1 MHTLEDN
8 QHIEKIETGGTKIG
22 GNLRGKMMKE
32 LEKNKQ
38 INGLFQDK
46 MIDADQTGLHTI
58 NMKNKAFTDIAFLS
72 KMMCNEDFA
81 KI

>member
-46 MIDADQTGLHTI
+46 MIDAD
-58 NMKNKAFTDIAFLS
+58 
-72 KMMCNEDFA
+72 
-81 KI
+81 